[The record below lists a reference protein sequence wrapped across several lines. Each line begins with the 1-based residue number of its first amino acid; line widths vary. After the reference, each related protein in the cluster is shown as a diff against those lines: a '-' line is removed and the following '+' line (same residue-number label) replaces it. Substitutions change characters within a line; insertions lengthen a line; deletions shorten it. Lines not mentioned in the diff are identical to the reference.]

1 MLINS
6 IVMDTVKTF
15 QQMNIDCQNLRF
27 KISDSSRDEKFSVHL
42 VANYYFETWQQQCK
56 FVQKVFSEQIE
67 MKLIDGN
74 IYNEGGR
81 AMRLVGST
89 KFGVDSFLTPIE
101 SYQERYDKQEAS

>member
-1 MLINS
+1 
-6 IVMDTVKTF
+6 
-15 QQMNIDCQNLRF
+15 MNIDCENLRF

-67 MKLIDGN
+67 MKLIDGQ

-89 KFGVDSFLTPIE
+89 KFGVDSFLTPI
-101 SYQERYDKQEAS
+101 